1 MSRPPEHLLQ
11 FVLAELGTTGSID
24 GNQRLLI
31 RGKYVPKYVESLLRK
46 YIGTRAPVSRWSC
59 CRRRH
64 VDGIVD
70 THDACVGSALVL
82 LFVLC
87 ASGEYVTCKMCKSLN
102 TRLSRDSASRLHY
115 VTCSNCNSR
124 RTVNPIKSGFHA
136 VGRGER
142 RRARRK

>member
-70 THDACVGSALVL
+70 THDACVGSALCST
-82 LFVLC
+82 LC
-87 ASGEYVTCKMCKSLN
+87 FTCLRRVCHLQDVQVPEHAPVT
-102 TRLSRDSASRLHY
+102 
-115 VTCSNCNSR
+115 
-124 RTVNPIKSGFHA
+124 
-136 VGRGER
+136 
-142 RRARRK
+142 